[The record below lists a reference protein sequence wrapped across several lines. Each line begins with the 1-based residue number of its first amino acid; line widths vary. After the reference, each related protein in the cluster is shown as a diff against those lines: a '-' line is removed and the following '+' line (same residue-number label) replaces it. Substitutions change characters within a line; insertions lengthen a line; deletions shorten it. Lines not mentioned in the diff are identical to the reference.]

1 MTKSIILMFPIEIK
15 TRGLSFNYIHYT
27 YVFCFSYPVEVGSQ
41 KLQHNLLFAL
51 FQNTFSIVLSLRI
64 TIPILP
70 SNTSLFFI
78 PIFLAAHFH
87 LISLFLVVTSP
98 PSFSLT
104 VISEARAIMFQ
115 IFQRIVFAGIGTRS
129 HKRESGVNS
138 SYYIHTINDLLSG
151 ELPGCPVVRTLC
163 FLYQWPHLT
172 PH

>member
-1 MTKSIILMFPIEIK
+1 MFPIEIK

-27 YVFCFSYPVEVGSQ
+27 YVFCFSYPIEVGSQ

-87 LISLFLVVTSP
+87 LIPLFLVVTSP
-98 PSFSLT
+98 PSFL
-104 VISEARAIMFQ
+104 
-115 IFQRIVFAGIGTRS
+115 
-129 HKRESGVNS
+129 
-138 SYYIHTINDLLSG
+138 
-151 ELPGCPVVRTLC
+151 
-163 FLYQWPHLT
+163 
-172 PH
+172 